1 MIPCRKALLS
11 LLPLVSL
18 TLKFSSSLLKFCKI
32 SFVLFLLLKNEKLIT
47 NNEQEFYLFMLAHQ
61 LLLRLFQFASLLVNF
76 GVKNGFHF
84 FLHLFHLQTMLT
96 EIFLKHFLHHNPL
109 TVSPRSSVQLDSL
122 QMDSLA

>member
-18 TLKFSSSLLKFCKI
+18 SLEFSSSLLKFCEI
-32 SFVLFLLLKNEKLIT
+32 SFVLFLLLEGEKFVSDNLYKC
-47 NNEQEFYLFMLAHQ
+47 YLFMLAHK

-84 FLHLFHLQTMLT
+84 FLHLFHLQAMLT
-96 EIFLKHFLHHNPL
+96 EFWDKI
-109 TVSPRSSVQLDSL
+109 
-122 QMDSLA
+122 